1 MIDVGKSGFFKV
13 LGKGHLPK
21 LPMIVKAKFFSASAE
36 KKIKEAGGTCILT
49 A

>member
-1 MIDVGKSGFFKV
+1 
-13 LGKGHLPK
+13 
-21 LPMIVKAKFFSASAE
+21 MIVKAKFFSLLAE